1 MNMKVQEL
9 IDALSK
15 LDPELPVVTDG
26 YEYDLHEVN
35 TFTVLSVVPAT
46 EKVWWGG
53 DYKVADDWTVAV
65 STPAA
70 YVGTGRNL

>member
-1 MNMKVQEL
+1 MKVHEL
-9 IDALSK
+9 IEQLSK

-26 YEYDLHEVN
+26 YEQDFNEVD
-35 TFTVLSVVPAT
+35 TFTVISVVPAT

>member
-1 MNMKVQEL
+1 MKVHEL
-9 IDALSK
+9 IEALSK
-15 LDPELPVVTDG
+15 LDPDLVVISDG
-26 YEYDLHEVN
+26 YEHDLKEVN

-53 DYKVADDWTVAV
+53 DYKVADDWTVAE
-65 STPAA
+65 SFPAA